1 MNELSVKN
9 VNNFNCKKCH
19 FECSRKYDWDR
30 HMSTRKHKNRTLLND
45 FEQKSVKKRK
55 DYICNICSKI
65 YTARNGLWYHQKSC
79 KETIDTNN
87 IILDEPSDKQ
97 LMMMLIK
104 DNSEMKKMMMEI
116 IKA

>member
-9 VNNFNCKKCH
+9 VNNFNCKNCH

-30 HMSTRKHKNRTLLND
+30 HISTRKHKNRTLLND
-45 FEQKSVKKRK
+45 FEQKSVKKHK
-55 DYICNICSKI
+55 DYICNIYSKI

-97 LMMMLIK
+97 LMMMLINLNYTDLIGVVK
-104 DNSEMKKMMMEI
+104 VKVK
-116 IKA
+116 